1 MADAKGHRRASILA
15 SGTLAVVMV
24 AVMVVV
30 VTPRRTSNPSAISAT
45 TAPGAI
51 RLVRPDSAPASR
63 TTPDLQP
70 TRIAA
75 FTAIPTAIAAVPTPE
90 TPVGFTRDV
99 SLVAEPTVLPDLS
112 DRVVVLTDQFAY
124 ALRWRDVA
132 WLSVSGDA
140 AVLAADGSLVARFIN
155 GQLIV
160 TADTKTGSALAAAS
174 D

>member
-1 MADAKGHRRASILA
+1 MLA
-15 SGTLAVVMV
+15 SGALAIVLL

-45 TAPGAI
+45 TAPGVT
-51 RLVRPDSAPASR
+51 RSVRSNTAPISRAAPDV
-63 TTPDLQP
+63 QP

-75 FTAIPTAIAAVPTPE
+75 FTAIPTAIAAVPAPATLI
-90 TPVGFTRDV
+90 GLTRDV

-124 ALRWRDVA
+124 SLRWRDVA
-132 WLSVSGDA
+132 WLSISGDA
-140 AVLAADGSLVARFIN
+140 AVLATDGSLVARFIG